1 MKDLRDFT
9 RRGPE
14 SSKTLVGYK
23 DVLAHLDGTAE
34 DEIRLRYAGEIA
46 AIFGARLAGIFTNE
60 LPDTASYGSPPGA
73 MSSME
78 LEQRLREDGEATH
91 GRLADRFG
99 QLGVANEL
107 RKIEETPVGLR
118 RAVTTEARC
127 ADLFVA
133 SCPRGAG
140 LSRWA
145 RLIEEVLFE
154 GGHGLVL
161 IPEQFKSREAIDTVI
176 IGWINTREAARAITE
191 ALPLLRLATSTR
203 IVCVEEPAA
212 SARRI
217 RGLADIAA
225 HLDRQGVRVSFN
237 GAFSAQRDAATII
250 LEEAHRFSADLI
262 VSGGYGHSRL
272 REWILGGVTRDL
284 INQSDI
290 PLLMAH

>member
-1 MKDLRDFT
+1 M
-9 RRGPE
+9 
-14 SSKTLVGYK
+14 
-23 DVLAHLDGTAE
+23 AHLDGTAE
-34 DEIRLRYAGEIA
+34 DEIRLRYAEAIA

-60 LPDTASYGSPPGA
+60 LPDFASYGSPPGA
-73 MSSME
+73 MASME

-107 RKIEETPVGLR
+107 RKIEETPVKLR
-118 RAVTTEARC
+118 RVVTAEARC

-140 LSRWA
+140 LGKWA
-145 RLIEEVLFE
+145 PLIEEVLFE
-154 GGHGLVL
+154 GGHGLIL
-161 IPEQFKSREAIDTVI
+161 LPEQFKSREAIDTVI
-176 IGWINTREAARAITE
+176 IGWINTREAARAIAE

-212 SARRI
+212 SPRRMV
-217 RGLADIAA
+217 GLADIAA
-225 HLDRQGVRVSFN
+225 HLDRQGVRASFN

-262 VSGGYGHSRL
+262 VTGGYGHSRL
-272 REWILGGVTRDL
+272 REWILGGVTRHL
-284 INQSDI
+284 ITQSDI